1 MLKIR
6 CSSIGKIMAKPKL
19 KSETISQ
26 GAKTYLEELAV
37 EELWGKR
44 KDFSSKYTDKGNE
57 CEDEGIRLAEKI
69 LDVGFMYK
77 NEEHFTNE
85 YLTGTPDI
93 NTNVLIDI
101 KSSWDATTF
110 PFNKTEIPNKLYY
123 WQLMGYMALTG
134 KTKATLCYCLINTP
148 AHLVVEEVRKAHY
161 QLKKIEEDSELTA
174 HIENQH
180 NFDIIPEKKRLK
192 TYSVEYDQT
201 AVDEIYERIKACRI
215 YYNELIKNG
224 QDEQDGEE

>member
-6 CSSIGKIMAKPKL
+6 CSSIGKIMAKPKS

-26 GAKTYLEELAV
+26 GAKTYLEELSV

-44 KDFSSKYTDKGNE
+44 KSFSSKYTDKGNQS
-57 CEDEGIRLAEKI
+57 EDDGIRLAEKI
-69 LDVGFMYK
+69 LKVGFMYK
-77 NEEHFTNE
+77 NEEHFTND

-123 WQLMGYMALTG
+123 YQLMGYMALTG
-134 KTKATLCYCLINTP
+134 KKKATLCYCLINTP
-148 AHLVVEEVRKAHY
+148 EDLVVDEVRKAHFN
-161 QLKKIEEDSELTA
+161 LKKIDEDPELTA

-180 NFDIIPEKKRLK
+180 NFDNIPDAKCIRTFL
-192 TYSVEYDQT
+192 VEYDQKV
-201 AVDEIYERIKACRI
+201 VDEIYERIEACRI
-215 YYNELIKNG
+215 YYNELIENG
-224 QDEQDGEE
+224 KQEEDGYE